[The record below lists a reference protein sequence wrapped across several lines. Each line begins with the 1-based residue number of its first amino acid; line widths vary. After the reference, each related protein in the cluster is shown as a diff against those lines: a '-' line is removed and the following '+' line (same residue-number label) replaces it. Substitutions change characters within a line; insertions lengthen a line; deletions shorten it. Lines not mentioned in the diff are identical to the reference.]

1 MNSIHN
7 NGEGDSKLH
16 DDLTR
21 IDDAYKRLEQ
31 QEPPE
36 LLDSA
41 VLNSAHRA
49 VEKKTGW
56 MQIGWLHGLTTAAV
70 IVVAISVVL
79 QQREPGPVFEDS
91 TGIQAP
97 IPLPAQKAAEK
108 TSLQATSEP
117 RRSEVE
123 KDDTLTV
130 RKKTAAPASRSI
142 TEKKAAGN
150 EMLEMQVSG
159 DEPAAEASVVIYE
172 EESEPRLDADKKEMP
187 VERVPDD
194 EMSGMTGAVAEEV
207 SLETARD
214 AKQAGLQQIDNIMAQ
229 ELDKIIALK
238 EAGDDSWRAEL
249 QAFKQRYPDYPIPPD
264 LEP

>member
-1 MNSIHN
+1 M
-7 NGEGDSKLH
+7 LH
-16 DDLTR
+16 LSRNLVHRFLAHTLFLRHIQVPENLGAAPLFRLLISAGIVTVLTVVMLSDIVASNR
-21 IDDAYKRLEQ
+21 Q
-31 QEPPE
+31 Q
-36 LLDSA
+36 S
-41 VLNSAHRA
+41 
-49 VEKKTGW
+49 
-56 MQIGWLHGLTTAAV
+56 
-70 IVVAISVVL
+70 
-79 QQREPGPVFEDS
+79 
-91 TGIQAP
+91 
-97 IPLPAQKAAEK
+97 LPAVSESRRAA
-108 TSLQATSEP
+108 
-117 RRSEVE
+117 VE
-123 KDDTLTV
+123 KDDTV
-130 RKKTAAPASRSI
+130 RERQRTAAPASRSI